1 MGELEVQANG
11 GSHCLMIGIDRV
23 IYGGPRKVAENEGIR
38 RMPRT
43 LEGVRVI
50 CDNWLAL
57 RGMDAT
63 NLYRKFVQ
71 HTL

>member
-1 MGELEVQANG
+1 
-11 GSHCLMIGIDRV
+11 MIGIDRV
-23 IYGGPRKVAENEGIR
+23 IYGEPRKVAENEGIR
-38 RMPRT
+38 RMHRT
-43 LEGVRVI
+43 FEGVSVI

-63 NLYRKFVQ
+63 NLYQKYVQ